1 MGRKRRHYDKYS
13 IPPLH
18 IQFDS
23 GYAAFKTKD
32 QWLKKTKK
40 GKTIIVTANPYPHY
54 TMQAREWQRGYD
66 TAYFENLN
74 DKVRTRG

>member
-40 GKTIIVTANPYPHY
+40 GKN
-54 TMQAREWQRGYD
+54 
-66 TAYFENLN
+66 
-74 DKVRTRG
+74 